1 MTAKS
6 RNTRMPRRFCLIFIV
21 LLWLHAAH
29 AAEARQRVHVGYYEF
44 PPFSYTDAQGQPSG
58 SGLELAARL
67 LDEAGYQADFRA
79 YPGARLYSGLLDGSI
94 HIWAGASGKPELAE
108 HTLEGKHLLGEITLN
123 LYFRH
128 DTPAPRIP
136 DDLQDR
142 GVILITGYSYW
153 QDVNQWLEDPA
164 RNITHHRTANHT
176 SALEMLARRRGDYL
190 LDYQAPVEQAKR
202 ALGMVDLPFVEVQR
216 LPLRLIYSRHAPDAE
231 RLREELDR
239 VYQQLQDAGEDL
251 WLN

>member
-6 RNTRMPRRFCLIFIV
+6 RNTRMPRRFCPIFIV

-67 LDEAGYQADFRA
+67 LDEAGYQADFSA

-136 DDLQDR
+136 HDLQDR

-153 QDVNQWLEDPA
+153 QDVNQWLTDPA